1 MYTKQT
7 KAVTLGV
14 TKEESELFERVS
26 KYLEDIIKIMTDRDL
41 PVLTDNHGKT
51 VATLDTLLITRDAV
65 KNIALNMEI
74 DNRGNKKWCHY
85 LLLLVWFSE

>member
-26 KYLEDIIKIMTDRDL
+26 KYLEDITKIMSDRDL
-41 PVLTDNHGKT
+41 QVLTDNHGKT
-51 VATLDTLLITRDAV
+51 VATLADVMTARDV
-65 KNIALNMEI
+65 VIDIALNMEI
-74 DNRGNKKWCHY
+74 DNRGNKK
-85 LLLLVWFSE
+85 